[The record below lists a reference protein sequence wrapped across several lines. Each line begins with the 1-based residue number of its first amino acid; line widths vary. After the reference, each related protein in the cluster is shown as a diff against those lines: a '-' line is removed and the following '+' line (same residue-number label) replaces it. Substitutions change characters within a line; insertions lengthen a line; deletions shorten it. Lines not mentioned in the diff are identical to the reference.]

1 MSNAPNTVA
10 DQNWH
15 KRGSSR
21 NTDTFIFVTICGG
34 FPPFCTLCLYVVY
47 VMCMYRP
54 YSWEGAFV
62 LFPCDMRVIDY
73 RCGIV
78 ANGIYAFAR

>member
-10 DQNWH
+10 YQNGH

-21 NTDTFIFVTICGG
+21 NTDTLICVTMRGFSHRFVCYACML
-34 FPPFCTLCLYVVY
+34 CTLCVCIVH
-47 VMCMYRP
+47 

>member
-1 MSNAPNTVA
+1 
-10 DQNWH
+10 
-15 KRGSSR
+15 
-21 NTDTFIFVTICGG
+21 
-34 FPPFCTLCLYVVY
+34 
-47 VMCMYRP
+47 MCMYRP

-78 ANGIYAFAR
+78 ANSIVTDDGVYRAAGSITAFSYSCTCDDRYNGPATTVNTVLFSN

>member
-10 DQNWH
+10 DQNWR
-15 KRGSSR
+15 KRGSSC
-21 NTDTFIFVTICGG
+21 NTDTLIIRDYAGV

-62 LFPCDMRVIDY
+62 LYPCDMRVIDY
-73 RCGIV
+73 MCGIV
-78 ANGIYAFAR
+78 ANGI

>member
-1 MSNAPNTVA
+1 MSNAPITAA
-10 DQNWH
+10 DQNRR

-21 NTDTFIFVTICGG
+21 NTDALIGLFVTMRG
-34 FPPFCTLCLYVVY
+34 FFLPFCTLCLYVVY

-62 LFPCDMRVIDY
+62 LYPCDMRVIDY
-73 RCGIV
+73 MRGIV
-78 ANGIYAFAR
+78 G